1 MLLNSFLEHFMNGQE
16 RRDFNVEYSTTYGN
30 ASQAVADPEA
40 VPMKVEEFF
49 QKLEV
54 TMAKKRGGPRK
65 TASLDALVAEL
76 RQLDE
81 RRMAVVGQ
89 IRDATNRLLSGEN
102 PFPWGAGRNVKASSD
117 GGMVSS
123 GRKRKRR
130 EMSAAQRR
138 VVSARMK
145 KYWAERRKAQ
155 GASK

>member
-1 MLLNSFLEHFMNGQE
+1 L
-16 RRDFNVEYSTTYGN
+16 
-30 ASQAVADPEA
+30 
-40 VPMKVEEFF
+40 
-49 QKLEV
+49 
-54 TMAKKRGGPRK
+54 AKKRGRPHK
-65 TASLDALVAEL
+65 IASLDALVAEL

-81 RRMAVVGQ
+81 QRMAVVGH

-130 EMSAAQRR
+130 KMSAAQKR

-145 KYWAERRKAQ
+145 KYWADRRKARS
-155 GASK
+155 ASK